1 MPTAQASQQ
10 MLNNINASLA
20 ALRGWMLIE
29 NPAFKKQRAAVWANI
44 DQTRQTM
51 DQLSAN
57 WTNPENVKVWT
68 EFKEAL
74 EEFRVAQQ
82 QV

>member
-68 EFKEAL
+68 ELKETL
-74 EEFRVAQQ
+74 EEFRVAPQ

>member
-1 MPTAQASQQ
+1 M
-10 MLNNINASLA
+10 MNNINASLA

-57 WTNPENVKVWT
+57 WTNPENVK
-68 EFKEAL
+68 A
-74 EEFRVAQQ
+74 
-82 QV
+82 